1 MSWLSNKQI
10 SLKVRKNGDEIIRKA
25 FYGVYPIDELPEFI
39 PHLPIFIVV
48 NTQTH
53 NLEGEHWKTIFI
65 DAKRCGEVFDS
76 LAQPM
81 NDLLIRWM
89 NRFTRKWKTNHKV
102 YQHSKSTQC
111 GAFALYFILK
121 RMNYSSLN
129 TFTQTFSPS
138 FPTNESLVR
147 DFYEKLK

>member
-1 MSWLSNKQI
+1 MSWLSDKDI
-10 SLKVRKNGDEIIRKA
+10 SLKVKKNANEIIREA

-53 NLEGEHWKTIFI
+53 NLAGEHWKTIFI
-65 DAKRCGEVFDS
+65 NVNRCGEVFDS

-81 NDLLIRWM
+81 NDFLIRWM

-102 YQHSKSTQC
+102 YQHYKSTTC

-121 RMNYSSLN
+121 RMNYSSLDA
-129 TFTQTFSPS
+129 FTQTFTHSS
-138 FPTNESLVR
+138 SVNESLVR
-147 DFYEKLK
+147 DFYDELK